1 MRHAIAFKMKGKKSS
16 LLRQKPRWQEKE
28 EERGYQNIIQLLQ
41 RAERKADLKRKRVL
55 WSQLLRWKT
64 GKARLKHGGLGS
76 VLNWLAQKVKKLSAA
91 QETRVQSLGWEDPLE
106 KKWQPTPVFLPE
118 EFHGQRSLVGY
129 SSWGCKES
137 CNLATKPPPPPQ
149 V

>member
-106 KKWQPTPVFLPE
+106 KNGNPRQYSCLKNSTGRGAWWDTV
-118 EFHGQRSLVGY
+118 HGVA
-129 SSWGCKES
+129 KI
-137 CNLATKPPPPPQ
+137 
-149 V
+149 